1 MIELAGDEDD
11 GPRAFLTVA
20 GRTIARHQLDLA
32 LALECRR
39 IVCLA
44 RPGGPPL
51 DELQDS
57 AERAGARFNVIG
69 SGQRLVGLVG
79 ADDELLVLADGL
91 LVEPASAVKLLE
103 PGQAVLTQAIE
114 HALPAGFERLDI
126 NRGTAGIMLAPGKL
140 VSRLAELPDD
150 YDPVSALTR
159 IALQSGVAMREI
171 PDAVRADDRWMLV
184 RSEADALR
192 LDSEWIALNLGD
204 ERDATPSRLLA
215 RGMIRLFGPAL
226 LSGGSRMP
234 AVGAGVLL
242 LMALGAIGLGAAASG
257 FVLVALSVLSAQTAL
272 MLMRVEQ
279 GSLQPGGI
287 VAALT
292 ATLMGLTDAALVV
305 LIAWPAPRFS
315 AATLVDG
322 VFAPLTLVGLL
333 RLVPRLYESRT
344 ARWLHDR
351 ALVALLLAVAAVSG
365 LTLLATEVISLMLI
379 AGTLL
384 QRTPGQALRKT
395 K

>member
-1 MIELAGDEDD
+1 MIELAGDEGD
-11 GPRAFLTVA
+11 GLRAFLTVA

-32 LALECRR
+32 LALDCRR

-51 DELQDS
+51 DELE
-57 AERAGARFNVIG
+57 ERAESGGARFNTITT
-69 SGQRLVGLVG
+69 GQRLGSLVG
-79 ADDELLVLADGL
+79 ADDELLMFADGL
-91 LVEPASAVKLLE
+91 LVEPAAAVRLLE
-103 PGQAVLTQAIE
+103 PGPAVLTQAIE

-126 NRGTAGIMLAPGKL
+126 NRGTAGIVLAPGKL
-140 VSRLAELPDD
+140 VSRLAELPAD

-171 PDAVRADDRWMLV
+171 PDAVRADDRWTLV

-215 RGMIRLFGPAL
+215 RGIIRLFGAAL
-226 LSGGSRMP
+226 LGGGGGSRMP
-234 AVGAGVLL
+234 ALGAGVLL
-242 LMALGAIGLGAAASG
+242 LMALVAVGLGAPGTG
-257 FVLVALSVLSAQTAL
+257 FAMSALSVLAAQTAL

-292 ATLMGLTDAALVV
+292 ATLVGLIDAALVV
-305 LIAWPAPRFS
+305 LVAWPAPRFS

-322 VFAPLTLVGLL
+322 VFAPLALVGML
-333 RLVPRLYESRT
+333 RLVPRLYESRV

-351 ALVALLLAVAAVSG
+351 AIVALVLAVAAVLG
-365 LTLLATEVISLMLI
+365 LTLLATELMGLLLI
-379 AGTLL
+379 GGALL
-384 QRTPGQALRKT
+384 QRVGAAARK
-395 K
+395 